1 MNEPDPF
8 SFDRHS
14 KEMPKAVWV
23 RVGAMLAKPLLV
35 VAPLDKVDSL
45 LSPIRAGVEASD
57 CIEINPEVIP
67 ATLRE

>member
-14 KEMPKAVWV
+14 EEMAKAVWV
-23 RVGAMLAKPLLV
+23 GVWAMLAEPLLV
-35 VAPLDKVDSL
+35 VAPLDEVDSL

-57 CIEINPEVIP
+57 CIEINPEIIP
-67 ATLRE
+67 STLRE